1 MLAVAFCRPGRSCA
15 GARAVAGDGADLGA
29 PVPRPG
35 RTSAAATSPTA
46 AGLAAVVAVIGA
58 EGAITVVDALG
69 FDLPAG
75 SIEARPRLAVL
86 AVVGFGFLGFLDDLG
101 GVGQSGG
108 FRGHLRALARGE
120 LTTGAIKLFGGAALS
135 IVVVAI
141 GSLRAATSRSSSPT
155 PRWSRSP
162 PTSPTCSTGR
172 PAASS
177 RAAPSSSPSSPS
189 APASGTSWRAPRS
202 PSAPCLA
209 LLVPD
214 LRERA
219 MLGDVGA
226 NALGAVLGVGVV
238 VTCSPEVRIVVLV
251 LVAALNLLSEV
262 VSFSKVIDRHRAA
275 AVPRPR
281 RARTTGRGAARGYGE
296 LP

>member
-1 MLAVAFCRPGRSCA
+1 MFALVCFVLGLGA
-15 GARAVAGDGADLGA
+15 GAVLWRAMA
-29 PVPRPG
+29 PIWALPFLARENFRG
-35 RTSAAATSPTA
+35 RALSTA

-58 EGAITVVDALG
+58 EGAITVADALG
-69 FDLPAG
+69 VELPTG
-75 SIEARPRLAVL
+75 SIEARRLAVL

-108 FRGHLRALARGE
+108 FRGHLRALAKGE

-141 GSLRAATSRSSSPT
+141 GSYADDVPQLIADAALV
-155 PRWSRSP
+155 
-162 PTSPTCSTGR
+162 
-172 PAASS
+172 AL
-177 RAAPSSSPSSPS
+177 S
-189 APASGTSWRAPRS
+189 ANLANLLDRAPGRVLKGGAVVFAVLAVGTGLG
-202 PSAPCLA
+202 PELAGTALALGALLA

-238 VTCSPEVRIVVLV
+238 VTCSPEVRIAVLV
-251 LVAALNLLSEV
+251 GLAALNLLSEV
-262 VSFSKVIDRHRAA
+262 VSFSKVIERTPPLRFLDRI
-275 AVPRPR
+275 
-281 RARTTGRGAARGYGE
+281 GREPPDEAPTALR
-296 LP
+296 